1 MRRLEK
7 RGIKRWWAGPVAWP
21 DRPGL
26 FPKIISGAHFQTL
39 RGTDSCL
46 SWASACR
53 ATQRRHCISV
63 VPSPPADTPRFSGF
77 KPSPGQA
84 SFDADPFP
92 PHSANRVTN
101 RHPPTLARGVQAEN
115 LHALITN
122 VIKRYNW
129 IAYQPVEFT
138 NCNVAGAPYATSDPV
153 FSLA

>member
-1 MRRLEK
+1 MVGGTGRV
-7 RGIKRWWAGPVAWP
+7 AGSP
-21 DRPGL
+21 R
-26 FPKIISGAHFQTL
+26 IISEDYFRGSLPDLTRHRLLPFMGFL
-39 RGTDSCL
+39 R
-46 SWASACR
+46 AARHSA
-53 ATQRRHCISV
+53 ADCISV

-101 RHPPTLARGVQAEN
+101 RHPPTLARGVQVEN

-138 NCNVAGAPYATSDPV
+138 NCNVVGAPYATSDPV